1 MNKMAST
8 SITLVKSLERRIE
21 ADKSLMNSSEVDK
34 LYGNIA
40 AHVFKDEV
48 KIKIGGNESGNL
60 VSTQCR
66 LIGASRM
73 QQILNSAQ
81 GKKAAYLHIGCIPIT
96 IQSLLPSGN
105 AKIKGRCALVDIS
118 RTSLDTGLIDGFKF
132 SFTDDKPYT
141 GRMIIVNKVID
152 FECDASVGSIQLV
165 LEVEGIDL
173 RIQRS
178 ALAVTVGMTCIP
190 SNTAIVFPSLQ
201 RNKMT
206 WSLTNSVDM
215 KEEEIKEDLQFR
227 ELFDNTN
234 TSLIDQGETTLM
246 EERGS
251 MLRLFG
257 PKKKT
262 VARRTLKSRISSSH
276 IENWDM
282 GSVKFEPSKVKRS
295 NSISSTSSVGS
306 RYHGRAARQST
317 AGHSCEAPI

>member
-1 MNKMAST
+1 MAST
-8 SITLVKSLERRIE
+8 SMTLVKSLEKRIE

-34 LYGNIA
+34 LYGNLA
-40 AHVFKDEV
+40 THVFKDEV
-48 KIKIGGNESGNL
+48 KIKIGGNENGNV

-81 GKKAAYLHIGCIPIT
+81 GKKAAYLHVGCIPIT

-105 AKIKGRCALVDIS
+105 SKIKGRCALIDVS
-118 RTSLDTGLIDGFKF
+118 RTSLDTGLIDGFTF

-201 RNKMT
+201 RSKMT
-206 WSLTNSVDM
+206 WALTNSVDM
-215 KEEEIKEDLQFR
+215 KEQEIKEDEQFK
-227 ELFDNTN
+227 ELFENTN
-234 TSLIDQGETTLM
+234 TNLVDQGETVLL

-251 MLRLFG
+251 VLNLFG
-257 PKKKT
+257 TKRKT
-262 VARRTLKSRISSSH
+262 VARRMLKNKSSICR
-276 IENWDM
+276 IENWDV
-282 GSVKFEPSKVKRS
+282 GSVKSGPVKMKRS
-295 NSISSTSSVGS
+295 NSLSSVSSFES
-306 RYHGRAARQST
+306 RFDGRFARQST
-317 AGHSCEAPI
+317 SGHSRETSS

>member
-1 MNKMAST
+1 MAST
-8 SITLVKSLERRIE
+8 SMTLVKSLEKRIE

-34 LYGNIA
+34 LYGNLA
-40 AHVFKDEV
+40 THVFKDEV
-48 KIKIGGNESGNL
+48 KIKIGGNENGNV

-105 AKIKGRCALVDIS
+105 SKIKGRCALVDVS
-118 RTSLDTGLIDGFKF
+118 RTSLDTGLIDGFTF
-132 SFTDDKPYT
+132 SFTDEKPYT

-201 RNKMT
+201 RSKMT
-206 WSLTNSVDM
+206 WALTNSVDM
-215 KEEEIKEDLQFR
+215 KEQEIKEDEQFK
-227 ELFDNTN
+227 ELFENTN
-234 TSLIDQGETTLM
+234 TNLIDQGETVLL
-246 EERGS
+246 EEKGS
-251 MLRLFG
+251 MLNLFG
-257 PKKKT
+257 TKRKT
-262 VARRTLKSRISSSH
+262 VARRILKNKGPICR

-282 GSVKFEPSKVKRS
+282 GSVKSGPVKMKRS
-295 NSISSTSSVGS
+295 NSLSSASSFES
-306 RYHGRAARQST
+306 KFDGRFARQST
-317 AGHSCEAPI
+317 SGHSRETSS